1 MSTIKVTIRKRVK
14 GGPGSGNWGHSGR
27 PGAVGG
33 SAPRGQSMSVR
44 SGQDWLER
52 YQTRAGKTHPE
63 AEKIATERQA
73 QQARQDLEKKLT
85 RYYQEGRMSISQVA
99 SELNLSESDAQNLV
113 GKATEGKRKYAK
125 YAQPDPSGGLD
136 FYELTAGS
144 AYKMRENVTEQPGR
158 MVIDNATGKMALAM
172 DSGRA
177 GIKGDYQ
184 DIAYYGNIKTKPLQQ
199 VRLAKNSI
207 LDPWRVE
214 QAGTG
219 RLTGTAADR
228 KALENITKTAEHL
241 ISAGFPANQLLNF
254 KMGVRDVSATLEQ
267 WVKGKVG

>member
-14 GGPGSGNWGHSGR
+14 GGPGSGNWGHAGR

-33 SAPRGQSMSVR
+33 SAPRSQAMSVR

-52 YQTRAGKTHPE
+52 YQSAAGKTHPLKTQIAKA
-63 AEKIATERQA
+63 AEER
-73 QQARQDLEKKLT
+73 QARQDLEGKLT
-85 RYYQEGRMSISQVA
+85 RYYQEGKMSLSQVA
-99 SELNLSESDAQNLV
+99 SELGISESDAQTIV
-113 GKATEGKRKYAK
+113 GKPTEGKRKYTK

-158 MVIDNATGKMALAM
+158 MVIDNTTGKMALAM

-184 DIAYYGNIKTKPLQQ
+184 DISYYGNIKAKPLQQ
-199 VRLAKNSI
+199 VRLAKASI

-228 KALENITKTAEHL
+228 KALDNITRTAEHL
-241 ISAGFPANQLLNF
+241 IAAGFPANQLLNF
-254 KMGVRDVSATLEQ
+254 KMGVRDVSATLDQ
-267 WVKGKVG
+267 WVRGKVR